1 MGLLKRIGN
10 IFVAKSNAAVE
21 KAEDAN
27 AVELGKLDIQK
38 MEQDV
43 NSVITNLGAIKGRIK
58 TLEREIA
65 EHKDEV
71 KDLEEKAEA
80 LLNAKNEDLAG
91 QVCAKIDLLNKEI
104 ENSEAIR
111 KQQQDLCVKH
121 EKNRDTLQ
129 QKLDMAKSNL
139 SMLSSL
145 DAVEKSNANLIK
157 VNPDGAESAL
167 QNFEKRLEKK
177 KQALEQSEATLEV
190 QEASSP
196 ESLDKKIDEA
206 LGKKPGGDTLA
217 RLKAKM
223 QPAA

>member
-1 MGLLKRIGN
+1 MGIFKRISN
-10 IFVAKSNAAVE
+10 IFVARSNAAVE

-58 TLEREIA
+58 TLEREIS
-65 EHKDEV
+65 EHKSEV
-71 KDLEEKAEA
+71 KDLEAKAEA
-80 LLNAKNEDLAG
+80 LIAAKNEELAG

-104 ENSEAIR
+104 ETSETIK
-111 KQQQDLCVKH
+111 KQQQDICVKH
-121 EKNRDTLQ
+121 ERNRDTLQ

-139 SMLSSL
+139 NMLSSL

-217 RLKAKM
+217 RLKAKI
-223 QPAA
+223 QPLA

>member
-91 QVCAKIDLLNKEI
+91 QVCAKIHLLNKEI

>member
-1 MGLLKRIGN
+1 MGLFNRVKN
-10 IFVAKSNAAVE
+10 IFVAKSNATVE
-21 KAEDAN
+21 KLEDKN

-38 MEQDV
+38 MEEDV

-58 TLEREIA
+58 TLDREIS
-65 EHKDEV
+65 EHKTEV
-71 KDLEEKAEA
+71 SDLEAKAEA
-80 LLNAKNEDLAG
+80 LLKAGKEDLAG
-91 QVCAKIDLLNKEI
+91 QVCAKIDLLTKEI
-104 ENSEAIR
+104 ETSTAIK
-111 KQQQDLCVKH
+111 KQQEDLCVKH

-129 QKLDMAKSNL
+129 QKLETAKSNL

-145 DAVEKSNANLIK
+145 DAVEKSNKNLIQI
-157 VNPDGAESAL
+157 NPEGAESAL

-196 ESLDKKIDEA
+196 DSLDKKIDEA

-217 RLKAKM
+217 RLKAKVK
-223 QPAA
+223 

>member
-1 MGLLKRIGN
+1 MGLFNRVKN
-10 IFVAKSNAAVE
+10 IFVAKSNATVE
-21 KAEDAN
+21 KLEDKN

-38 MEQDV
+38 MEEDV

-58 TLEREIA
+58 TLDREIS
-65 EHKDEV
+65 EHKTEV
-71 KDLEEKAEA
+71 SDLEAKAEA
-80 LLNAKNEDLAG
+80 LLKAGKEDLAG
-91 QVCAKIDLLNKEI
+91 QVCAKIDLLTKEI
-104 ENSEAIR
+104 ETSTVIK
-111 KQQQDLCVKH
+111 KQQEDLCVKH

-129 QKLDMAKSNL
+129 QKLETAKSNL

-145 DAVEKSNANLIK
+145 DAVEKSNKNLIQI
-157 VNPDGAESAL
+157 NPEGAESAL

-196 ESLDKKIDEA
+196 DSLDKKIDEA

-217 RLKAKM
+217 RLKAKVK
-223 QPAA
+223 